1 MQKNLLP
8 DPKPRISEE
17 EIQRVINYLGT
28 ARPEVNDGW
37 MRRADVARRLGLD
50 LRILRLTVSAAVPRI
65 LSGQRG
71 YKLLS
76 QCSIE
81 EVRACTAQWKKA
93 AVALL
98 RTVAAVNKAAHAKIG

>member
-1 MQKNLLP
+1 MQKNLLT

-17 EIQRVINYLGT
+17 EIQRVIDLLAAAPPVING
-28 ARPEVNDGW
+28 GW

-76 QCSIE
+76 QC
-81 EVRACTAQWKKA
+81 TADEIRQCAEQWKKQA
-93 AVALL
+93 KTMLRNIIAL
-98 RTVAAVNKAAHAKIG
+98 NKAAHAKIG